1 MYIEEG
7 THIMK
12 KKDLVRQFED
22 YVVKYKEPI
31 YRLAYSYVRNPEDA
45 LDIVQESIYKGISS
59 IESLKDINVIKTWF
73 YRIVVNTSLDFIR
86 KRSKEIALD
95 DEILLNNDVIDS
107 DDYPDID
114 LERALE
120 NLPDNYRIIII
131 LRYFEDLK
139 IDEIAKIL
147 DVNINTIKTRLYKGL
162 ELLRVEMGVE
172 DRRHYREG

>member
-1 MYIEEG
+1 
-7 THIMK
+7 MK

-86 KRSKEIALD
+86 KRSKEKRSKEIALD